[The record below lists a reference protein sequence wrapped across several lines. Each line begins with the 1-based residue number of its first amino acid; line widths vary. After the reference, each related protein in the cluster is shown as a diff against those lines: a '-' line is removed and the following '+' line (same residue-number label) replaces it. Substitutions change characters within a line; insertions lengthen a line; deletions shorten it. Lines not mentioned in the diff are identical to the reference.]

1 MKKKLILVV
10 FIVLL
15 LAVSGLV
22 FYAQYRNR
30 NGEMFYS
37 GTIEAVQSNLS
48 FQTSG
53 HVVSVYAA
61 EGQAVKKGQILAELD
76 ASELKARRDQAKA
89 SLDKAEKSREQ
100 LEENLTIT
108 MVNLPAEIKRAESNV
123 ELLRNTMLDA
133 RKNNDRYAELF
144 RRGVISEKERDSI
157 RLTYDNARSRLDE
170 AEETLRQTRSNI
182 RKIDMNRKDIESA
195 KAQVELAKATL
206 DQADIQFGYARL
218 AAPYAGIITSKDVE
232 PGEVVSPGREVFTL
246 ADLSRVDLKIFVDET
261 EIGKVRPGQ
270 KVEVKIDTFPGRVFT
285 GYVTYISP
293 QAEFT
298 PKFIQTAK
306 ERVKLVYLVK
316 ASIAN
321 PNLELKT
328 GMPADAYLK

>member
-1 MKKKLILVV
+1 MKKRLILVV

-53 HVVSVYAA
+53 NVVSVQAA

-76 ASELKARRDQAKA
+76 ASELIARRDQAKA

-100 LEENLTIT
+100 LEDNLTIVT
-108 MVNLPAEIKRAESNV
+108 VNLPAEIKRAESNV
-123 ELLRNTMLDA
+123 ELLKNTMLDA

-144 RRGVISEKERDSI
+144 RQGVIAEKERDSV
-157 RLTYDNARSRLDE
+157 RLAYDNARSRLAE
-170 AEETLRQTRSNI
+170 AEEILRQARTNI
-182 RKIDMNRKDIESA
+182 RKIDMTRKDMESA
-195 KAQVELAKATL
+195 RAQVDLAKATL
-206 DQADIQFGYARL
+206 DQAEIQLGYARL
-218 AAPYAGIITSKDVE
+218 SAPYAGIITSKDVE

-246 ADLSRVDLKIFVDET
+246 ADLSRIDLKIFVDET

-270 KVEVKIDTFPGRVFT
+270 KVEVKIDTFPSRVFT

-321 PNLELKT
+321 PNFELKT

>member
-1 MKKKLILVV
+1 MKKRLILAV
-10 FIVLL
+10 FIVLF
-15 LAVSGLV
+15 LAVGGLV
-22 FYAQYRNR
+22 FYAQQRNR
-30 NGEMFYS
+30 NSEMFYS

-48 FQTSG
+48 FQVAG

-76 ASELKARRDQAKA
+76 ASELRARRDQARA
-89 SLDKAEKSREQ
+89 SLDKAEKTREQ
-100 LEENLTIT
+100 LEESLAIAT
-108 MVNLPAEIKRAESNV
+108 VNLPAEVKRAESNV
-123 ELLRNTMLDA
+123 ELLKNTMLDA
-133 RKNNDRYAELF
+133 ERNNDRYAELF
-144 RRGVISEKERDSI
+144 RRGVISEKERDTV
-157 RLTYDNARSRLDE
+157 RLAYDNARSRLAE
-170 AEETLRQTRSNI
+170 AEETLRQARSNI
-182 RKIDMNRKDIESA
+182 RKIDMTRKDLESA
-195 KAQVELAKATL
+195 KAQIDLAGATL
-206 DQADIQFGYARL
+206 DQADIQLGYARL
-218 AAPYAGIITSKDVE
+218 AAPYAGIITSRDVE

-285 GYVTYISP
+285 GNVTYISP

-298 PKFIQTAK
+298 PKFIQTTK

>member
-1 MKKKLILVV
+1 MKKRLILVV
-10 FIVLL
+10 FIVLF

-22 FYAQYRNR
+22 FYAQHRNR
-30 NGEMFYS
+30 NGEMLYS

-48 FQTSG
+48 FQVSG
-53 HVVSVYAA
+53 HVISVYAA

-76 ASELKARRDQAKA
+76 ASELRARQEQARA
-89 SLDKAEKSREQ
+89 SLDKAEKAKEQ
-100 LEENLTIT
+100 LEESLTIAT
-108 MVNLPAEIKRAESNV
+108 VNFPAEIKRAESNV
-123 ELLRNTMLDA
+123 QLLQNTMLDA
-133 RKNNDRYAELF
+133 KKNNDRYSELF
-144 RRGVISEKERDSI
+144 RRGVISERERDTV
-157 RLTYDNARSRLDE
+157 RLAYDNARSRVDE
-170 AEETLRQTRSNI
+170 AEETLRQARSNI
-182 RKIDMNRKDIESA
+182 RKIDMTRMDIESA
-195 KAQVELAKATL
+195 KAQTDLAKATL
-206 DQADIQFGYARL
+206 EQATIQLGYAQL
-218 AAPYAGIITSKDVE
+218 QAPYSGIITSKDVE
-232 PGEVVSPGREVFTL
+232 PGEVVNPGREVFTL

-285 GYVTYISP
+285 GNVTFISP

-298 PKFIQTAK
+298 PKFIQTTK

-328 GMPADAYLK
+328 GMPADAYLR